1 MIRKIIFI
9 LLLVGFSIGS
19 DSGLGLIKN
28 IIIPGMGMPKTEE
41 YQNLKKNYLL
51 REVVIWGTLF
61 SSRQNSNMYENN
73 YINYGV
79 EYGETDVSDYNYQYA
94 INVGDYDSF
103 SEYNDAML
111 RKRLSERVY
120 PQNQGYEWDWESR
133 DNRLKY
139 RNMLRTSRDLDK
151 IGDFAIAGLL
161 IHRIVAVIN
170 YAYLMN
176 KGKSLGLSSNIYKK
190 DSQTIQLEFKFN
202 L

>member
-19 DSGLGLIKN
+19 DSRLGLIKN

-51 REVVIWGTLF
+51 REVIIWGTLF
-61 SSRQNSNMYENN
+61 SSRQNSDMYENN

-120 PQNQGYEWDWESR
+120 PQNQGYEWDWESS

-139 RNMLRTSRDLDK
+139 RSMLRTSRDLDK

>member
-9 LLLVGFSIGS
+9 LLLAGFSIS
-19 DSGLGLIKN
+19 SNSGLGLIKN

-41 YQNLKKNYLL
+41 YQNLKKDYLL

-120 PQNQGYEWDWESR
+120 PQNQGYEWDWESS